1 MSVLPLR
8 TRKKTKRQPITC
20 FLFDL
25 CKELG
30 VWDVDAVADVM
41 PYRLLLEWQAHNR
54 LRHWVGSEEQEYW
67 RAALI
72 ASTII
77 NMTYRGKAAKTWHVD
92 ELIPRIFG
100 SRVNSAQV
108 ARTRADFMRRLRWRS
123 LAGEWC
129 ADGVG

>member
-1 MSVLPLR
+1 
-8 TRKKTKRQPITC
+8 
-20 FLFDL
+20 
-25 CKELG
+25 
-30 VWDVDAVADVM
+30 M

-54 LRHWVGSEEQEYW
+54 LRQWVGSEEQEYW

-108 ARTRADFMRRLRWRS
+108 AKTPKQIYEAFKMALIGGGMVRKQ
-123 LAGEWC
+123 
-129 ADGVG
+129 